1 MPNSIRNPAV
11 YGGSIRRNVGTI
23 KPKSKNSAVPSRNKR
38 YDGFNNTKRGA

>member
-11 YGGSIRRNVGTI
+11 YGGSIKLNLSGRKLRSNLSV
-23 KPKSKNSAVPSRNKR
+23 R